1 MENIED
7 TEKLRNAEDT
17 EELENTEDAEGDG
30 EYRAAGEY

>member
-7 TEKLRNAEDT
+7 TEKLGNAEDT

-30 EYRAAGEY
+30 EYRATGEY

>member
-7 TEKLRNAEDT
+7 TEKLGNAEDT